1 LIGLAMSVEIQD
13 DGDLAALLTE
23 ERRGPKQP
31 VLESLLDAATADSEA
46 SIDLQIDR
54 APLGVPEPWRTRR
67 RTRDYTLTCCP
78 ATRSCGGSGSRRIDG
93 GACASRMAG

>member
-1 LIGLAMSVEIQD
+1 VLAACFDRSLIGLAMSVEIQD

-46 SIDLQIDR
+46 SSAD
-54 APLGVPEPWRTRR
+54 
-67 RTRDYTLTCCP
+67 
-78 ATRSCGGSGSRRIDG
+78 SRRSAAARRLLTRNAPWALENVSALSELLRVSQTIRIG
-93 GACASRMAG
+93 